1 MGLLFKN
8 DLHDEFG
15 TWPLGYI
22 PCGGADFGEVRAV
35 AAAVGDGD
43 DEAFCDAWCAAG
55 DRLAAEAAEAAAA
68 GHRASARDAWLRAA
82 SFYGAAYHPIF
93 GAPVN
98 PRLLAAFGK
107 QIAAF
112 ETGLALGEP
121 AVTPMGIALGTLVMP
136 AYLLRAEGRA
146 AETRPLLILTNG
158 YDGTVTDMYFA
169 SAVAAS
175 RRGYHVLFF
184 DGPGQGGPLYRHGVP
199 LRPDWETVIAAVVD
213 AALELPGIDPDRI
226 ALSGWSLGG
235 HLAARAATAEHRLAA
250 LILDPA
256 LWSMLA
262 GFTPLAASLGIALDA
277 STDIAAADD
286 AVIARLS
293 AAIEGNRQL
302 RWSFVQRGFWVHGVS
317 DLRGYLASAALFTLE
332 GRAGEIRCPTL
343 LTAAGDDTRS
353 GSAQMVLDGL
363 ACPKTLITFTDAEGA
378 GDHCEMMN
386 RSALNRR
393 ALDWLDATLGVA

>member
-1 MGLLFKN
+1 MGLLFKD

-22 PCGGADFGEVRAV
+22 PFGGADFGEVRAV

-55 DRLAAEAAEAAAA
+55 DRLADEAADDEAA
-68 GHRASARDAWLRAA
+68 GRHASARDGWLRAA
-82 SFYGAAYHPIF
+82 SFYGASYHPIF

-98 PRLLAAFGK
+98 PRLLTAFRK

-112 ETGLALGEP
+112 DRGLALGEP
-121 AVTPMGIALGTLVMP
+121 AATPMKIPLGDLAMP

-146 AETRPLLILTNG
+146 DETRPLLILTNG

-169 SAVAAS
+169 SAVAAA

-184 DGPGQGGPLYRHGVP
+184 DGPGQGGPLYEHGVP
-199 LRPDWETVIAAVVD
+199 LRPDWETVIRAVVD
-213 AALELPGIDPDRI
+213 AALDLPGIDPKRV

-235 HLAARAATAEHRLAA
+235 HLAARAATGEHRLSA

-256 LWSMLA
+256 LWSMVA
-262 GFTPLAASLGIALDA
+262 GFTALAAKLGIAMDA
-277 STDIAAADD
+277 STDVTELDD
-286 AVIARLS
+286 AAIAKLS

-302 RWSFVQRGFWVHGVS
+302 RWSFAQRGFWVHGVK
-317 DLRGYLASAALFTLE
+317 DLRGYLASASAFTLE
-332 GRAGEIRCPTL
+332 GRVGDIRCPTL
-343 LTAAGDDTRS
+343 LATAGDDTRS
-353 GSAQMVLDGL
+353 GSAQTVMDGL
-363 ACPKTLITFTDAEGA
+363 RCPKTLIAFTDSEGA

-386 RSALNRR
+386 RSLLNRR

>member
-22 PCGGADFGEVRAV
+22 PYGGADFGEVRAV
-35 AAAVGDGD
+35 AEAVGDGD
-43 DEAFCDAWCAAG
+43 DAAFCDAWCAAG
-55 DRLAAEAAEAAAA
+55 DRMAATAAADEAA
-68 GHRASARDAWLRAA
+68 GRRVGARDGWLRAA

-93 GAPVN
+93 GAPVD
-98 PRLLAAFGK
+98 PRLLAAFRR

-112 ETGLALGEP
+112 DRGLALGEP
-121 AVTPMGIALGTLVMP
+121 AVTPMAIPLEGVSMP

-169 SAVAAS
+169 SAVAAA

-184 DGPGQGGPLYRHGVP
+184 DGPGQGAPLYEQGAT
-199 LRPDWETVIAAVVD
+199 LRPDWETVVKAVVD
-213 AALELPGIDPDRI
+213 VAIELPGVDPDRI

-235 HLAARAATAEHRLAA
+235 HLAARAATGERRLAA

-262 GFTPLAASLGIALDA
+262 GFAPLAAKLGIALDA
-277 STDIAAADD
+277 SSDLSAIDD
-286 AVIARLS
+286 AAVAKLE
-293 AAIEGNRQL
+293 AVIEGNRQL
-302 RWSFVQRGFWVHGVS
+302 RWSFVQRGFWVHGVK
-317 DLRGYLASAALFTLE
+317 DLRGYLAAAAAFTLE

-353 GSAQMVLDGL
+353 GSAQMVMAGL
-363 ACPKTLITFTDAEGA
+363 RCPTTLIEFTAAEGA

-386 RSALNRR
+386 RSLLNRR
-393 ALDWLDATLGVA
+393 ALDWLDGVFGG

>member
-1 MGLLFKN
+1 MGLLFKD

-22 PCGGADFGEVRAV
+22 PWGGADFGEVRAV
-35 AAAVGDGD
+35 GQAVGDGD

-55 DRLAAEAAEAAAA
+55 DRLAAEAAENEAA
-68 GHRASARDAWLRAA
+68 GRRASARDGWLRAA

-98 PRLLAAFGK
+98 PRLTAAFAR

-112 ETGLALGEP
+112 DRGLALGEP
-121 AVTPMGIALGTLVMP
+121 AVTPMAIPLGDLAMP

-146 AETRPLLILTNG
+146 TETRPLLILTNG

-184 DGPGQGGPLYRHGVP
+184 DGPGQGGPLIERGVP
-199 LRPDWETVIAAVVD
+199 LRPDWETVIKAVVD
-213 AALELPGIDPDRI
+213 VALEVPGIDPGRV

-235 HLAARAATAEHRLAA
+235 HLAARAATGEHRLAA

-262 GFTPLAASLGIALDA
+262 GFAGLASRLGLALDA
-277 STDIAAADD
+277 STNIAEVDD
-286 AVIARLS
+286 GVIARLEG
-293 AAIEGNRQL
+293 AIAGNRQL
-302 RWSFVQRGFWVHGVS
+302 RWSFAQRGFWVHGVT

-332 GRAGEIRCPTL
+332 GRAGDIRCPTL

-353 GSAQMVLDGL
+353 ESARMVMNGL
-363 ACPKTLITFTDAEGA
+363 RCPKTLINFTNAEGA